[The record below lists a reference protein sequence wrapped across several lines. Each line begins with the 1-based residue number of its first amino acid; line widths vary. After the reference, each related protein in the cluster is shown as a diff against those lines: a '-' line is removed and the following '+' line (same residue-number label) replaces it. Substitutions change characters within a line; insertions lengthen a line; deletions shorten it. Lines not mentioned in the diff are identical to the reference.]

1 MFLGEILNCTSVRDI
16 ISIIKENER
25 RYLNPLG
32 LEKGTIVRWAT
43 GMDLVKSETVFYTG
57 GLYQMVPYIEK
68 FAGIMEKI
76 SGISS
81 ATMGIARLLSRAKS
95 LASLVPVG
103 NTERYNKIIRNIFTA
118 IRRRMNG
125 LGYLWE
131 DDIYSGALYYD
142 LGLDRTFESHIKVVS
157 DAMRRNNVK
166 KVITIDPH
174 TNFVLRE
181 LMPKYT
187 DLDVEVLHYTEV
199 LSDLSIRAEGYMLHE
214 PCYLARWY
222 NLSDRLSSI
231 LNGVKKPKTSG
242 IYTNCCG
249 GPIESLFPR
258 IAKRIAGN
266 RIREL
271 KKISENVLVACPIC
285 LANLSRAGGANVVD
299 VGEVIL

>member
-1 MFLGEILNCTSVRDI
+1 MKDI
-16 ISIIKENER
+16 ISIIKENEK

-32 LEKGTIVRWAT
+32 LDKGTIVRWAK
-43 GMDLVKSETVFYTG
+43 GMDLVRSETVFYTG

-68 FAGIMEKI
+68 FASIMEKMY
-76 SGISS
+76 GISS
-81 ATMGIARLLSRAKS
+81 TTIGIARLLSRAKS

-103 NTERYNKIIRNIFTA
+103 NTERYNKIIRNIFTVLRTR
-118 IRRRMNG
+118 INE

-142 LGLDRTFESHIKVVS
+142 LGLNRTFESHIKVVS
-157 DAMRRNNVK
+157 DIMRRNNVK

-187 DLDVEVLHYTEV
+187 DFDVEVLHYTEV
-199 LSDLSIRAEGYMLHE
+199 LSDLSIKADGYVLHE
-214 PCYLARWY
+214 PCYMARWY
-222 NLSDRLSSI
+222 NLSDKLCSI

-242 IYTNCCG
+242 TYTNCCG
-249 GPIESLFPR
+249 GPIESLFPK
-258 IAKRIAGN
+258 IAKRIANN
-266 RIREL
+266 RLREL
-271 KKISENVLVACPIC
+271 RKISENVLVSCPIC
-285 LANLSRAGGANVVD
+285 LANLSRAGGANIVD

>member
-1 MFLGEILNCTSVRDI
+1 MEDV

-25 RYLNPLG
+25 RYQNPLG
-32 LEKGTIVRWAT
+32 LEKKNIVRWAV
-43 GMDLVKSETVFYTG
+43 GMDLARGETVFYTG

-68 FAGIMEKI
+68 FAGMMEKL

-81 ATMGIARLLSRAKS
+81 AATGAAKLLSKVKG

-103 NTERYNKIIRNIFTA
+103 STERYDRIIRNIFIA
-118 IRRRMNG
+118 LKKKIDF

-142 LGLDRTFESHIKVVS
+142 LGLDKTFESHIKAVS
-157 DAMRRNNVK
+157 DIFRRYNVK

-187 DLDVEVLHYTEV
+187 DFNAEVMHYAEVLN
-199 LSDLSIRAEGYMLHE
+199 DLSIKADSYVLHE
-214 PCYLARWY
+214 PCYIARWY
-222 NLSDRLSSI
+222 NLSDRLSSM
-231 LNGVKKPKTSG
+231 LNDVKKPKMSG
-242 IYTNCCG
+242 IYTSCCG

-258 IAKRIAGN
+258 ISRRIAEN

-271 KKISENVLVACPIC
+271 KRISENVLVACPIC

-299 VGEVIL
+299 VGEVIQ